1 MNGKMK
7 TLKPIRAQFRAARGV
22 CLHAAV
28 AAALVIPPTAFKQ
41 PTSSFI
47 TLPMSSLPAVV
58 MSAENLFA
66 DRASIFS
73 KSSAQ
78 VALPVA
84 PKMVQPAACE
94 LKLGSELSG
103 KRSHPLGV
111 RFSVPE
117 LAFVKAKAKAAGCS
131 TNGYIRTASLGADYI
146 PPHDPEWTKALL
158 ASNRELTRQGNNLN
172 QITHKRNA
180 RLIDE
185 AQTDSLLGIM
195 ARAYLQTHK
204 AVRVATPDMGFD
216 NHGCGSLPW
225 DRAIRTALWVCR

>member
-41 PTSSFI
+41 PTPSFI

-180 RLIDE
+180 NLIDE

-204 AVRVATPDMGFD
+204 AVR
-216 NHGCGSLPW
+216 
-225 DRAIRTALWVCR
+225 IALSQGREPQP